1 MVANLVDEMLSL
13 PVLRADDGDGLDDFG
28 IFLRGCLNAL
38 ETLPHGQGSVDA
50 KTIRRLLEKLP
61 YHIMKRW
68 RRIADKIEQEGRRQA
83 SFSDLVEFI
92 ETEGR
97 IATNPSYGRQVLGS
111 SAKAR
116 KDDVKKVEMQ
126 ASRRITTG
134 RTLAGSVQPME
145 AAALCLFCEGR
156 HHLEA
161 CRKLESKTPE
171 EKSKFV
177 KEKGLCFACLQHG
190 HRSRFC
196 RIGSSVMVSGSFSI
210 EMVKSW

>member
-1 MVANLVDEMLSL
+1 MILQSSRPSSGPSTFESNIARNVDCEAEKLLYLLKFTQGKPHDIVQTCVHLPEELGYAQAVKLLRRRYDSQARMVANLVDEMLSL

-83 SFSDLVEFI
+83 SFSDLVESI
-92 ETEGR
+92 RTEGR

-111 SAKAR
+111 SAKS
-116 KDDVKKVEMQ
+116 Q
-126 ASRRITTG
+126 
-134 RTLAGSVQPME
+134 
-145 AAALCLFCEGR
+145 EG
-156 HHLEA
+156 
-161 CRKLESKTPE
+161 
-171 EKSKFV
+171 
-177 KEKGLCFACLQHG
+177 
-190 HRSRFC
+190 
-196 RIGSSVMVSGSFSI
+196 
-210 EMVKSW
+210 